1 MDVKIGIQ
9 HITRELIVDTDQS
22 ADEVATAYQEAVANG
37 GTFELV
43 DTKGGRTIVRADSV
57 AYLDLGSEKA
67 RKVGFG
73 L

>member
-1 MDVKIGIQ
+1 MEVKIGIQ
-9 HITRELIVDTDQS
+9 HIARELTVDTEQT
-22 ADEVATAYQEAVANG
+22 ADEVSKAYTDALANNE
-37 GTFELV
+37 TFELV
-43 DTKGGRTIVRADSV
+43 DAKGGRTIVRADTV